1 MLMFFNVIGGGFSS
15 TPQGNRELI
24 SLATRLTFFSNV
36 EFPATAN
43 VGATLAIFKPF
54 FPLVLW
60 KLEVFV
66 GVLCPLHHLSEIPRN
81 KSHPKIFRSEFL
93 NSHSSIPASFSCLF
107 VCSVF
112 CEQMSHGYPLRTLGY
127 CLCL

>member
-1 MLMFFNVIGGGFSS
+1 MMFFNVIGGGFSS

-60 KLEVFV
+60 SVC
-66 GVLCPLHHLSEIPRN
+66 GCSLHIFSEIPRN

>member
-60 KLEVFV
+60 KLVRV
-66 GVLCPLHHLSEIPRN
+66 SVCGCSLHHLSEIPRN
-81 KSHPKIFRSEFL
+81 HTRK
-93 NSHSSIPASFSCLF
+93 FSGVNF
-107 VCSVF
+107 
-112 CEQMSHGYPLRTLGY
+112 
-127 CLCL
+127 

>member
-60 KLEVFV
+60 KLGVFV
-66 GVLCPLHHLSEIPRN
+66 GVLFIISPKFREINHTR
-81 KSHPKIFRSEFL
+81 K
-93 NSHSSIPASFSCLF
+93 FSGVNF
-107 VCSVF
+107 
-112 CEQMSHGYPLRTLGY
+112 
-127 CLCL
+127 

>member
-1 MLMFFNVIGGGFSS
+1 MMFFNVIGGGFSS

-60 KLEVFV
+60 KLGVFV
-66 GVLCPLHHLSEIPRN
+66 GVLFIISPKFREINHTR
-81 KSHPKIFRSEFL
+81 K
-93 NSHSSIPASFSCLF
+93 FSGVNF
-107 VCSVF
+107 
-112 CEQMSHGYPLRTLGY
+112 
-127 CLCL
+127 

>member
-66 GVLCPLHHLSEIPRN
+66 GVLFIISPKFREINHTR
-81 KSHPKIFRSEFL
+81 K
-93 NSHSSIPASFSCLF
+93 FSGVNF
-107 VCSVF
+107 
-112 CEQMSHGYPLRTLGY
+112 
-127 CLCL
+127 

>member
-15 TPQGNRELI
+15 TPGQLTLTLI
-24 SLATRLTFFSNV
+24 SLATRLTFLSNV

-60 KLEVFV
+60 KLGVFV
-66 GVLCPLHHLSEIPRN
+66 GVLFIISPKFREINHTR
-81 KSHPKIFRSEFL
+81 K
-93 NSHSSIPASFSCLF
+93 FSGVNF
-107 VCSVF
+107 
-112 CEQMSHGYPLRTLGY
+112 
-127 CLCL
+127 

>member
-60 KLEVFV
+60 KLGVFV
-66 GVLCPLHHLSEIPRN
+66 GVLFIISPKFREITPEN
-81 KSHPKIFRSEFL
+81 FQE
-93 NSHSSIPASFSCLF
+93 
-107 VCSVF
+107 
-112 CEQMSHGYPLRTLGY
+112 
-127 CLCL
+127 